1 MGNYKLQSVILTV
14 SCRYVLLVCV
24 RVGEVGVTVISL
36 VMLVKGQDWLATA
49 LVVAGF
55 YLLLVFG
62 YFCGHYD
69 SAIWSPTK
77 AKQLDRQFAGSHDA
91 AII

>member
-1 MGNYKLQSVILTV
+1 
-14 SCRYVLLVCV
+14 
-24 RVGEVGVTVISL
+24 
-36 VMLVKGQDWLATA
+36 MLVKGQDWLATA

-91 AII
+91 ALI